1 MDRIG
6 ETEKI
11 AVGIGD
17 IKIAKSPTVIVTY
30 LGSCIAI
37 CLYASSQKV
46 GGMLHVMLGSSQR
59 VKKGEG
65 APFNSAKYADTG
77 LPEIVRQMR
86 QAYPVSKGDLVAKI
100 FGGANVLRDVQHR
113 IGENNETAVRQAL
126 RELGIKIAA
135 SQTGGDKGY
144 RVEFHLE
151 TGKVFCKIFGEETKE
166 Y

>member
-17 IKIAKSPTVIVTY
+17 IKIAKFPAVIVTY

-37 CLYASSQKV
+37 CLYAPSQKV
-46 GGMLHVMLGSSQR
+46 GGMLHVMLGSSQH
-59 VKKGEG
+59 VKKREG
-65 APFNSAKYADTG
+65 VPFNSAKYADTG
-77 LPEIVRQMR
+77 VPEILRQLR
-86 QAYPVSKGDLVAKI
+86 QAYQVGKEDLTAKI
-100 FGGANVLRDVQHR
+100 FGGANVVRDVKHR
-113 IGENNETAVRQAL
+113 IGEDNETAVRQIL
-126 RELGIKIAA
+126 QELGIRVAA
-135 SQTGGDKGY
+135 AQTGGDKGY

-151 TGKVFCKIFGEETKE
+151 TGRVFCKIFGEETRE